1 MYRQI
6 TKGEILYLLDLLK
19 EVRGGV
25 DDGVLS
31 EIEDAED
38 LLNGILNQK
47 TEEDDLLEDIKKLE
61 DNNNGKS

>member
-1 MYRQI
+1 M
-6 TKGEILYLLDLLK
+6 DLLK